1 MGMGMQQL
9 GKKRM
14 EKQLGLELELGKKRK
29 MELVL
34 ERCFELGSLELV
46 LLH

>member
-14 EKQLGLELELGKKRK
+14 EKQLELELGKKRK